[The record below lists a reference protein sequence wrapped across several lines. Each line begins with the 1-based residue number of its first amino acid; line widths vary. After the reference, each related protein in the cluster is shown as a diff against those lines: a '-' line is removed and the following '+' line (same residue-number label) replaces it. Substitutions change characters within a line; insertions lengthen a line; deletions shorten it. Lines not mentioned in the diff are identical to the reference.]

1 MKLHVGDMAE
11 WFVHFMCTG
20 HPDTDPGR
28 CSHFLFTLVNCVS
41 PSMITLTKNI
51 NLMKIYPLYSNS
63 GHYGFPEYSL
73 HSEFWAE
80 FSEGVCLCP
89 QTNRHKLSHPI
100 PLRHAIPVSG

>member
-1 MKLHVGDMAE
+1 MGDVAE

-20 HPDTDPGR
+20 HPVTDPGR
-28 CSHFLFTLVNCVS
+28 CSHSLFTLVDCVS

-63 GHYGFPEYSL
+63 SHCGFPEYSL
-73 HSEFWAE
+73 LSEFWAE
-80 FSEGVCLCP
+80 LSERVCLCA
-89 QTNRHKLSHPI
+89 QTHRHKLSHPI